1 MTELSGEGHLVI
13 SPMRVVL
20 SGTVTPPADSNR
32 TSMGLEISKTF
43 VIHESEPIENQV
55 RQYEL
60 RIDGQLVWSGVG
72 DDRADALLQAIISA
86 TGQADETPNN

>member
-1 MTELSGEGHLVI
+1 MTELSGEGHLTFGA
-13 SPMRVVL
+13 MRIVA
-20 SGTVTPPADSNR
+20 SGTVTPPAVANR

-43 VIHESEPIENQV
+43 VIKESEPIENKI

-60 RIDGQLVWSGVG
+60 YIDGQLVWTGIG

-86 TGQADETPNN
+86 TGQGEETPDN